1 MVDENADPPT
11 LESREPSTEDLAF
24 LCGKLEQAGA
34 RYLILGGFAM
44 RAAGYD
50 RRTMDIDVLV
60 DVSGDNE
67 ARVIEALSQLP
78 DGAARELTPGDI
90 AKWVVIRVA
99 DEIVVDVMQ
108 SASGF
113 DYEAAKG
120 SVVHHRIGS
129 LDVPFASPLLL
140 LRMKEGSVRE
150 KDRADAEFLRRL
162 LAASE
167 QG

>member
-1 MVDENADPPT
+1 MADGDADTRP
-11 LESREPSTEDLAF
+11 LEAREPSTEDLAF
-24 LCGKLEQAGA
+24 LCERLNEAGA

-67 ARVIEALSQLP
+67 ARVIAALSLLS
-78 DGAARELTPGDI
+78 DGAARELVPGDI
-90 AKWVVIRVA
+90 AEYVVIRVA
-99 DEIVVDVMQ
+99 DEIVVDLMQ

-113 DYEAAKG
+113 DYATAAAD
-120 SVVHHRIGS
+120 VVHHRVGS
-129 LDVPFASPLLL
+129 VDVPFASPALL

-150 KDRADAEFLRRL
+150 KDRADAAFLRHL
-162 LAASE
+162 VGGS
-167 QG
+167 